1 MDTKSL
7 LSYLREKA
15 YPAFR
20 APHFQAIP
28 TTERRLVGAVLGSL
42 KHDDLATLSSALQE
56 DNETP
61 QYLIEEV
68 KWYMTR
74 TPKGRTEHKNESIK
88 QLLGWYVDKKS
99 KKVSYAADELKKRF
113 SAQSLATQK
122 TILMTFLS
130 GSSRKEIEWAVR
142 YLRDHWIPSFENV
155 VLDKWHETRMPL
167 LAYVLLRH
175 FPDTTIFEEQES
187 LTEVIG
193 YAYVCA
199 RIGNMGGFTLDESHL
214 GPVDWFY
221 VMAKLGRENAA
232 EQMDARLKDC
242 LLSLRPGD
250 LLLTQDGNVLSVRPL
265 GRVVWAMKTLH
276 LTEGILRLFEIWDR
290 AVAYSQKEDEEDR
303 HYALLFSL
311 QQQAEGK
318 EENDEDYGQAKIAW
332 SNSYRGGPVFT
343 SGDID
348 PTVEDLPF

>member
-1 MDTKSL
+1 METKSL

-15 YPAFR
+15 YPAFL
-20 APHFQAIP
+20 APHYQAIP

-42 KHDDLATLSSALQE
+42 KHDDLASLVSALQE
-56 DNETP
+56 DAEAP

-74 TPKGRTEHKNESIK
+74 TPKGRTEHENESIK
-88 QLLGWYVDKKS
+88 KLLDWYVDKKS

-122 TILMTFLS
+122 TILKTFLS

-142 YLRDHWIPSFENV
+142 YLRDHWIPSFENA

-175 FPDTTIFEEQES
+175 FPDTTIFEEQEA

-199 RIGNMGGFTLDESHL
+199 RIGKMEGFALDESRL

-221 VMAKLGRENAA
+221 VMAKLGRESAA
-232 EQMDARLKDC
+232 EQMGARLKEC
-242 LLSLRPGD
+242 LLSLSPVD
-250 LLLTQDGNVLSVRPL
+250 LLLAQDGNVLSVRPL

-276 LTEGILRLFEIWDR
+276 LTEGILRLFKMWER
-290 AVAYSQKEDEEDR
+290 AVAYSQKEDEDDR
-303 HYALLFSL
+303 YYALLFSL
-311 QQQAEGK
+311 RQQAEGK
-318 EENDEDYGQAKIAW
+318 EDNDEAYEQAKIAW
-332 SNSYRGGPVFT
+332 RNSYREGPVFT
-343 SGDID
+343 SGEID
-348 PTVEDLPF
+348 PTLEDLPF